1 MSVVST
7 MFLQHDVKIHFFW
20 KLVLRRYDVVSA
32 LLRMSNV
39 EYSLLRDKISTA
51 FPQSCKK
58 KINNGMIFS
67 GMQRRQY
74 CDIKFRSS
82 FLSHILNVSK
92 FAIER
97 LRKIKNDER
106 SLTI

>member
-7 MFLQHDVKIHFFW
+7 MLLQHDVKIHFFW

-58 KINNGMIFS
+58 KINNGMIIFWY
-67 GMQRRQY
+67 GEAT
-74 CDIKFRSS
+74 
-82 FLSHILNVSK
+82 ILCHKIQVIISLYSK
-92 FAIER
+92 RF
-97 LRKIKNDER
+97 KICF
-106 SLTI
+106 